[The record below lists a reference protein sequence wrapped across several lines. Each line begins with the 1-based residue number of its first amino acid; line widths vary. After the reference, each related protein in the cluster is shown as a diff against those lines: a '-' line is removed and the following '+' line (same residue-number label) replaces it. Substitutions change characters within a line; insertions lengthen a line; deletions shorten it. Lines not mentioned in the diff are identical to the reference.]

1 MVERHGGSVPDEL
14 TMLMALPG
22 IGAYTGRAVL
32 AFAFEQDVAVV
43 DTNVARVLAR
53 GVAGRMLESARSQQ
67 LADSLV
73 PSGRSWLWNQALME
87 IGAVACVA
95 RVPRCSL
102 CPLQRRCRWNAAGQ
116 PAPDPGRNVA
126 SPEPFVGSDRQGRG
140 RLVEALR
147 GGPLSPKA
155 LADVAGWPHDP
166 GRARRVA
173 CDLVRDGLARRG
185 PGGVLRLP

>member
-1 MVERHGGSVPDEL
+1 MVERHGGAVPDAL
-14 TMLMALPG
+14 TTLKKLPG
-22 IGAYTGRAVL
+22 VGGYTARAVL

-43 DTNVARVLAR
+43 DTNVSRVLAR
-53 GVAGRMLESARSQQ
+53 AVAGSALESAQSQA

-73 PSGRSWLWNQALME
+73 PPGRSWLWNQALME

-102 CPLQRRCRWNAAGQ
+102 CPLRRRCRWNAAGL
-116 PAPDPGRNVA
+116 PLPDPGR
-126 SPEPFVGSDRQGRG
+126 SSSSSESFVGSDRQGRG

-147 GGPLSPKA
+147 GGPLSSKA
-155 LADVAGWPHDP
+155 LAAVAGWPHDP
-166 GRARRVA
+166 GRARRVVS
-173 CDLVRDGLARRG
+173 DLVRDGLARRG